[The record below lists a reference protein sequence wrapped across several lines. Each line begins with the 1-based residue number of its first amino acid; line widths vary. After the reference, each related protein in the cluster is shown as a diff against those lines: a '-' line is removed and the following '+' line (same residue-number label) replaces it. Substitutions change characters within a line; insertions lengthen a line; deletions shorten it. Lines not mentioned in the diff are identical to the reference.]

1 MNMLL
6 SIGIAGLVTGS
17 IYALVASGLSLVWGT
32 LGVFNFAQGALLM
45 LGAYAAFY
53 LGGNLWGQKG
63 LFVAIPS
70 ALLVSGALG
79 VLLYK
84 TVVKPFIGLKTGE
97 LAVIMTTLAAGTFLE
112 NGAQQFFGPTFRKL
126 PPIADGKVVI
136 DFNPV
141 SSQQAIIMVLAPLL
155 LLGFALFLKK
165 AKFGFAVRAV
175 SQNRDTALLNG
186 IPVERIYIFVFFTS
200 AMLAG
205 LAGVLFGGQYFVRP
219 DMGGQL
225 MLQAFIVVLFGG
237 LGSLVGTVISAYIIG
252 FITAAG
258 NVYLGLFWTP
268 VALFVFLFVVILIR
282 PSGLFA
288 PSKS

>member
-1 MNMLL
+1 MSMLL
-6 SIGIAGLVTGS
+6 SILIAGLVTGS

-32 LGVFNFAQGALLM
+32 VGVFNFAQGALLM
-45 LGAYAAFY
+45 LGSYSAFY
-53 LGGNLWGQKG
+53 FGANVWGQKG
-63 LFVAIPS
+63 LFIAIPS
-70 ALLVSGALG
+70 ALLISGCLG

-97 LAVIMTTLAAGTFLE
+97 LAVIMATLAVGTFLE

-126 PPIADGKVVI
+126 PPIANGKVVI
-136 DFNPV
+136 NYNPV
-141 SSQQAIIMVLAPLL
+141 SAQQGIIMVVAPIVLI
-155 LLGFALFLKK
+155 GFALFLKK

-200 AMLAG
+200 ALLAG

-237 LGSLVGTVISAYIIG
+237 LGSLIGTVVSAYVIG
-252 FITAAG
+252 FITAAC
-258 NVYLGLFWTP
+258 NIYVGLFWTP
-268 VALFVFLFVVILIR
+268 VALFIFLFAAILIK
-282 PSGLFA
+282 PSGLMA
-288 PSKS
+288 PSK